1 MGSSN
6 SSRLRWYLQ
15 HLSRFHPILPLNIFI
30 VKENNMKELWMD
42 DIGTIAL
49 EATELIQNRL
59 KEYNIELKTPQE
71 DEFYVP
77 IFNALEKYSNCNY
90 RHEN

>member
-1 MGSSN
+1 
-6 SSRLRWYLQ
+6 
-15 HLSRFHPILPLNIFI
+15 
-30 VKENNMKELWMD
+30 MKELWMD

-49 EATELIQNRL
+49 EATELIQKRL
-59 KEYNIELKTPQE
+59 KEYNIELKEMQE